1 MTVRGL
7 EPEDATAVYE
17 IERDCFGDPW
27 TADALSS
34 ASKEKGRSVFVA
46 VDDGRP
52 VGYGMIQQVLDECEI
67 LRIAVSPR
75 FRRNGAG
82 KLLMEEMIKAA
93 YEKGARI
100 YYLEV
105 RESNTAAIG
114 LYKKL
119 KFTES
124 GMRNGYYSNPT
135 ENAILM
141 SRAVTG

>member
-7 EPEDATAVYE
+7 EPEDSTAVYE

-27 TADALSS
+27 TSDALMQ
-34 ASKEKGRSVFVA
+34 AVHEKGRSVFVA
-46 VDDGRP
+46 VEDGRT

-67 LRIAVSPR
+67 LRVAVTPK
-75 FRRNGAG
+75 FRRKGAG
-82 KLLMEEMIKAA
+82 QLLLEEMIKAA
-93 YEKGARI
+93 YETGARI

-105 RESNTAAIG
+105 RESNNAAIG

-124 GMRNGYYSNPT
+124 GLRNGYYSNPT

-141 SRAVTG
+141 SRAVT

>member
-7 EPEDATAVYE
+7 EPEDVTAVYE

-27 TADALSS
+27 TTDALKQ
-34 ASKEKGRSVFVA
+34 AAHEKGRSVFVA
-46 VDDGRP
+46 VEDGRI
-52 VGYGMIQQVLDECEI
+52 VGYGIIQQVLDECEI
-67 LRIAVSPR
+67 LRIAVKTD

-82 KLLMEEMIKAA
+82 KMLLEEMIKAA
-93 YEKGARI
+93 FEKGARI

-141 SRAVTG
+141 SRAVT